1 VPPPDLR
8 AVVRSAAFDLAGR
21 GARVAIALSGGID
34 SIALLDALAALREEL
49 ELALVALH
57 AHHGISQNAGH
68 WDAFCA
74 EQCLRRGVDFESAR
88 LDLGARSGESLE
100 AFARRARYAA
110 LEAMAARRGIGTL
123 ALGHH
128 LDDQAET
135 FLLQALRGASAHG
148 LAAMP
153 TLRKTEGGL
162 RLWRP
167 LLSLPRTAIV
177 QYAESRR
184 LEWVL
189 DESNADTRIKRNLL
203 RTRIF
208 PEIEAGFPG
217 YRTAF
222 ARASRRA
229 AEAAELADALGRF
242 DAAQCAFDE
251 ASSAALSLSRLRAL
265 GPLRA
270 RNAIRMHIAASGAAP
285 ADIERLDEFVR
296 QALTAK
302 GDRHPSLPLDPT
314 RTLFATGGAIRVIA
328 GALTAGFHA
337 CWDGERELAL
347 PHGVLHFTPTRG
359 AGICASRLRAARCEI
374 RARAG
379 GERLRAA
386 ANRPSRTL
394 KNLFQEAAV
403 PAPLRR
409 KWPLLVA
416 GESLVAVP
424 GVAIDVDWQCPL
436 GADGWLVTWSAA
448 EER

>member
-8 AVVRSAAFDLAGR
+8 DVVRSSALELAGR

-34 SIALLDALAALREEL
+34 SIVLLDALAALREEL
-49 ELALVALH
+49 DLVLVALH
-57 AHHGISQNAGH
+57 AHHGISPNAGL
-68 WDAFCA
+68 WEAFCA
-74 EQCLRRGVDFESAR
+74 DQCLRRSVDFESVR
-88 LDLGARSGESLE
+88 LDLGACSSESLE

-110 LEAMAARRGIGTL
+110 LEAIAARRGIGTL

-153 TLRKTEGGL
+153 MLRKTDGGL

-177 QYAESRR
+177 RHAESRR

-203 RTRIF
+203 RTRVF

-217 YRTAF
+217 YRTAL

-242 DAAQCAFDE
+242 DAAQCAVGD
-251 ASSAALSLSRLRAL
+251 ALSLARLRVL

-270 RNAIRMHIAASGAAP
+270 RNAIRLQIAGSGAAS
-285 ADIERLDEFVR
+285 ADAERLDEFVR

-302 GDRHPSLPLDPT
+302 SDRHPSLPLGST
-314 RTLFATGGAIRVIA
+314 RTLFATSGVIRVIA
-328 GALTAGFHA
+328 GAPAVEFHA
-337 CWDGERELAL
+337 CWRGERELAL
-347 PHGVLHFTPTRG
+347 PHGVLHFMPARG
-359 AGICASRLRAARCEI
+359 AGICASRLRATRCEV
-374 RARAG
+374 RSRAG
-379 GERLRAA
+379 GERIRAA

-394 KNLFQEAAV
+394 KNLFREAAI
-403 PAPLRR
+403 PAPLRPH
-409 KWPLLVA
+409 WPLLVA

-424 GVAIDVDWQCPL
+424 GVAIDVDWQCPS
-436 GADGWLVTWSAA
+436 GADGWLVTWTAA
-448 EER
+448 EDR

>member
-8 AVVRSAAFDLAGR
+8 AVVRSSAFDLAGR

-34 SIALLDALAALREEL
+34 SIVLLDALAALHEEL
-49 ELALVALH
+49 DLVLVALH
-57 AHHGISQNAGH
+57 AHHGISLNAGR
-68 WDAFCA
+68 WEEFCA
-74 EQCLRRGVDFESAR
+74 DQCLRRAIDFESAR
-88 LDLGARSGESLE
+88 LDLGARSTESLE

-110 LEAMAARRGIGTL
+110 LEAIAARRGIGTL

-153 TLRKTEGGL
+153 TLRTTDGGM

-167 LLSLPRTAIV
+167 LLSLPRAAIV

-189 DESNADTRIKRNLL
+189 DESNADTRIRRNLL
-203 RTRIF
+203 RTQVF

-217 YRTAF
+217 YRTAL

-229 AEAAELADALGRF
+229 AEAAELADVLGRS
-242 DAAQCAFDE
+242 DVAQCAVGD
-251 ASSAALSLSRLRAL
+251 ALSLSRLRAL

-270 RNAIRMHIAASGAAP
+270 RNAIRLRIAASGAAP
-285 ADIERLDEFVR
+285 ADVERLEEFVR
-296 QALTAK
+296 QAMTAK
-302 GDRHPSLPLDPT
+302 GDRHPSLPLDAT
-314 RTLFATGGAIRVIA
+314 RTLYATGGAVRVIA
-328 GALTAGFHA
+328 APTAEFDA
-337 CWDGERELAL
+337 CWRGERELAL
-347 PHGVLHFTPTRG
+347 PHGVLHFTPARG
-359 AGICASRLRAARCEI
+359 AGICASRLHAARCEI
-374 RARAG
+374 RPRRG
-379 GERLRAA
+379 GERIRAA

-403 PAPLRR
+403 PAPLRPQ
-409 KWPLLVA
+409 WPLLVA

-436 GADGWLVTWSAA
+436 GADGWLVTWTAA
-448 EER
+448 EDR